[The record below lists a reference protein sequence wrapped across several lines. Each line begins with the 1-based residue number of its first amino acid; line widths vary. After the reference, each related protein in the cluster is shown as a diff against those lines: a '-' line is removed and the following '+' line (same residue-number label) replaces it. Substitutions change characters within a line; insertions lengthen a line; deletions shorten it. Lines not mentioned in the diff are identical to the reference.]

1 MVTSWIGVKDRM
13 QAVKD
18 WMSAGEFCG
27 RWIPKEKRNMLIH
40 LYFYF
45 SVNITIIILLCLDF
59 CPFKEGVIVILKY
72 IRRLV
77 VGLC

>member
-1 MVTSWIGVKDRM
+1 
-13 QAVKD
+13 
-18 WMSAGEFCG
+18 
-27 RWIPKEKRNMLIH
+27 MLIH